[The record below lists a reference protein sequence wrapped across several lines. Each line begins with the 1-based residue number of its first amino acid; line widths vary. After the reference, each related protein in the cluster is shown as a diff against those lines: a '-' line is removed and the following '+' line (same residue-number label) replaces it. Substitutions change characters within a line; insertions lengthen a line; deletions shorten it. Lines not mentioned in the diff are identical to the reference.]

1 MENKDKETVSLKII
15 LVRYLRKWK
24 LFLLV
29 FIISI
34 IPALLYLN
42 FYPRTYEFSSSVLLQ
57 EEQESAMSS
66 LGFGEAAG
74 LMKSFGIGGGG
85 GTINIEDEM
94 EVMMSNRV
102 MRLMIN
108 ELGLNV
114 SYSKPYSFYY
124 MYNEAPLKLTTS
136 SGAMAEIDDDYRFD
150 VSVKPG
156 NIKVVARSRFGGFKE
171 TFNYTS
177 LPAAIK
183 VGKQE
188 FTIDFDNGGSQQQSF
203 KLQIRCQPSSWTAE
217 TLANNILIEDISKAS
232 NVLTLTCSEHSK
244 ERGLDMLEM
253 LVKKYNADRKAFSD
267 IDDYKTMEFVDSR
280 ISVILVDLAVVEG
293 NIETY
298 KKSNDMT
305 LLEADVLLYSEVYKE
320 LQTQL
325 VEVEVQARQIGML
338 DEYVRNP
345 ENKFKTIPAL
355 YSAVDGEKGAVGEY
369 NKAIVERER
378 FLKNS
383 NEENRMFQNATI
395 MVDKLR
401 DGVFVMID
409 NAKKTMDSTLADLKE
424 KERQMVSNMK
434 TIPEKER
441 EYRILMRDQEILQGL
456 YVMMLQKKEETIM
469 SLGKQT
475 DLAKVIETPYIKK
488 KPLGPR
494 KLFAGIGMLVFTLV
508 GAVGYLFLKDLL
520 ISIKEELKSSEK

>member
-94 EVMMSNRV
+94 EVMTSNRV
-102 MRLMIN
+102 MRLMIDQ
-108 ELGLNV
+108 LGLNV

-124 MYNEAPLKLTTS
+124 MYNEAPLKLTTG
-136 SGAMAEIDDDYRFD
+136 SGAITEVDDDYRFA

-177 LPAAIK
+177 LPATIK

-188 FTIDFDNGGSQQQSF
+188 FTLDFDNDGSQQQSF
-203 KLQIRCQPSSWTAE
+203 KLQIRCQPSSWVAE
-217 TLANNILIEDISKAS
+217 TLADNILIEDISKAS

-244 ERGLDMLEM
+244 ERGLDMLNV
-253 LVKKYNADRKAFSD
+253 LVKKYNEDKKAFSD
-267 IDDYKTMEFVDSR
+267 IDDKKTMEFVDSR
-280 ISVILVDLAVVEG
+280 ISVLLTDLAVVEAD
-293 NIETY
+293 IEKY
-298 KKSNDMT
+298 KKDNDMT
-305 LLEADVLLYSEVYKE
+305 ILEADVLLYSESYKE
-320 LQTQL
+320 LQKQM
-325 VEVEVQARQIGML
+325 VEIEVQSRQMDML
-338 DEYVRNP
+338 DEYARNP
-345 ENKFKTIPAL
+345 ENKYKTIPAL
-355 YSAVDGEKGAVGEY
+355 YSAKDGEKGAVGEY
-369 NKAIVERER
+369 NKAMVDRER
-378 FLKNS
+378 FLQNS
-383 NEENRMFQNATI
+383 NEDNMMSRNATI
-395 MVDKLR
+395 AVDKLR
-401 DGVFVMID
+401 EGVFVMIE
-409 NAKKTMDSTLADLKE
+409 NARKTMANTLTDLKE
-424 KERQMVSNMK
+424 KERQLLSNMK
-434 TIPEKER
+434 SIPEKER
-441 EYRILMRDQEILQGL
+441 EYRVLMRNQEILQAF
-456 YVMMLQKKEETIM
+456 YVMMLQKKEETIL

-494 KLFAGIGMLVFTLV
+494 KLFAGIGMLIFTLV
-508 GAVGYLFLKDLL
+508 GAVGYLFFKDLL
-520 ISIKEELKSSEK
+520 VSIKEEFKRVES